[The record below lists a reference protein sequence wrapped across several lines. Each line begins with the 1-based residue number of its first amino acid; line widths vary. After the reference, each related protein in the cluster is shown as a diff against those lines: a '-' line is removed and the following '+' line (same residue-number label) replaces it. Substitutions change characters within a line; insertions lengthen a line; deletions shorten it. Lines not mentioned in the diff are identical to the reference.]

1 MMIDAMNKT
10 LMVCILL
17 IVNINFLSAQDTLYY
32 DPSNSDDP
40 SQDGTIEHPYDNLD
54 QDSYRNN
61 TVYLLKRGT
70 QMDFGALTF
79 TSVQN
84 ITLDAYGQGDK
95 PSIIGGQ
102 INIRGC
108 DGFTVKNLDIF
119 TTRVCLN
126 FDGDYT
132 NKNIEINNCKL
143 HSGNWNKYNYGI
155 YGLVNAIKIIDCE
168 ISNIY
173 RDGIYLT
180 SSNDIEIRGCYI
192 HDVNKLYTV
201 APAVSGGDC
210 AQFIGCSNI
219 YIGNSVFDRSDSGR
233 KFGVIFTRNPQHVVI
248 EDCLFRGPQK
258 TEHGGACLHAGGSD
272 FIIRRNIFENS
283 LGAIYNHASDVM
295 INNNLFIN
303 LKEAIQFAS
312 DGEGRKI
319 YNNVFYN
326 NEVSVESWLRQ
337 ADIRNNIVY
346 LTSEDQ
352 KAYHIAGADFSNNI
366 QNIEGIAPH
375 DDAIIQDPLFVDPEN
390 HDFHLKE
397 NSPAIDAGTHVG
409 IEKDFDDNTIPSNQV
424 DIGAFEYTG
433 GDYNERPVVQYDQ
446 DTIYC
451 APGSKVWMN
460 NNTSYDP
467 DGDPLDYYWSVPYL
481 VEIDASHQKYP
492 VISIPEETEDTTISV
507 TLTAQDNQYMQMN
520 RLCFVINDKHALI
533 DTSGKEEHEN
543 GNDSTENGN
552 DHSPSD
558 TTDNE
563 QDQTV
568 TDTTQNEEDEQ
579 TAIGNPAIHHNNLK
593 SNFLVFPNPAD
604 RYITL
609 KAPSGISVEKVT
621 IHDITGRCM
630 ITKAFPHKTLKINV
644 SGYESGVYLIKG
656 FMGGQRFT
664 IKFLKH

>member
-1 MMIDAMNKT
+1 MNKT
-10 LMVCILL
+10 LL
-17 IVNINFLSAQDTLYY
+17 ISIIFICLCSGSYAQDTLYY

-70 QMDFGALTF
+70 RMDFGAITF
-79 TSVQN
+79 SNVQD
-84 ITLDAYGQGDK
+84 IMVGAYGSGDQ
-95 PSIIGGQ
+95 PRIIGGQ

-108 DGFTVKNLDIF
+108 DGLTISNLDIF
-119 TTRVCLN
+119 TTRICLN
-126 FDGDYT
+126 FDHDYN
-132 NKNIEINNCKL
+132 NKNIKIINAKL

-155 YGLVNAIKIIDCE
+155 YGVVHGIKIIDSE
-168 ISNIY
+168 IYNIY
-173 RDGIYLT
+173 RDGIYLN
-180 SSNDIEIRGCYI
+180 SSSDIEIRGCYI

-258 TEHGGACLHAGGSD
+258 TEYGGACLHAGGSD

-283 LGAIYNHASDVM
+283 LSAIYNHASDVM
-295 INNNLFIN
+295 ISHNLFIN

-319 YNNVFYN
+319 YNNVFYD

-337 ADIRNNIVY
+337 ADIKNNIVY

-352 KAYHIAGADFSNNI
+352 KAYHIAGAYFSNNM
-366 QNIEGIAPH
+366 QNIEGVAAH

-390 HDFHLKE
+390 YDFHLKE
-397 NSPAIDAGTHVG
+397 NSPAVDAGIDVG
-409 IEKDFDDNTIPSNQV
+409 IEEDFDGNTINPNHV

-433 GDYNERPVVQYDQ
+433 GNYNERPVVQYDQ
-446 DTIYC
+446 DSIYC
-451 APGSKVWMN
+451 APGSKVRMS

-467 DGDPLDYYWSVPYL
+467 DGEPLDYYWSVPYL
-481 VEIDASHQKYP
+481 LEIDSQNQKYP
-492 VISIPEETEDTTISV
+492 IISIPEETQDTTISV
-507 TLTAQDNQYMQMN
+507 TLTAKDDQYMGIH
-520 RLCFVINDKHALI
+520 RINFDIDHKHALI
-533 DTSGKEEHEN
+533 DTSGEEDHGN
-543 GNDSTENGN
+543 GIDSTENGN
-552 DHSPSD
+552 SNSPAD

-568 TDTTQNEEDEQ
+568 TDSTQNEEDEQ
-579 TAIGNPAIHHNNLK
+579 TAIGKHAISDKNLRSK
-593 SNFLVFPNPAD
+593 LLVFPNPTD
-604 RYITL
+604 HYLIL
-609 KAPSGISVEKVT
+609 KATSNIYPERIS
-621 IHDITGRCM
+621 IHDITGRCLM
-630 ITKAFPHKTLKINV
+630 TKAYPHKTLKINV
-644 SGYESGVYLIKG
+644 SDYEPGIYLIKG
-656 FMGGQRFT
+656 FIGQKRFT